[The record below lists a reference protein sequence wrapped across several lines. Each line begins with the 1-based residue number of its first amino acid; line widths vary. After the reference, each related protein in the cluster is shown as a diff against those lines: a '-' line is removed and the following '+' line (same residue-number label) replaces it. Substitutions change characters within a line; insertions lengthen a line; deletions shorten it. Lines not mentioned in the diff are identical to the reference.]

1 MVYERWLGDLT
12 TRKIPLSSPFS
23 LEALLTSDVEVAAWA
38 AQGLP
43 GDELSVQNG
52 ILTLRANRWPLCIDP
67 QLQAVTWIKAKEG
80 KALEGKVGCRPAAML
95 GGGAGGGTVT
105 CHWRKQS
112 GEAVGCSTAAYLH
125 DLLTHCMPSGSA
137 WLQPLTRAATA
148 CACR

>member
-80 KALEGKVGCRPAAML
+80 KALEGKVG
-95 GGGAGGGTVT
+95 
-105 CHWRKQS
+105 
-112 GEAVGCSTAAYLH
+112 
-125 DLLTHCMPSGSA
+125 
-137 WLQPLTRAATA
+137 
-148 CACR
+148 